1 MNFDFFLKQNLTAS
15 AAMFNPPL
23 TKSNCVGMDLSSSSQ
38 EFSDLAEGELDQA
51 ILQRLS
57 AAGAIA
63 GIGGYLENRSL
74 YQDTELFQGDSE
86 RCIHIGV
93 DVFMPAGTP
102 IHTPFDAEVQSFAN
116 RQVSGDYGPVIILRH
131 ELDGFEFHSLYGH
144 LSESSLDG
152 LSCGK
157 EISAGEAVAE
167 IGARPA
173 NGNWPP
179 HLHFQLIRDMQ
190 GCYGD
195 YPGVVR
201 LADLEFFKSN
211 CPDPIDLLLTTA

>member
-1 MNFDFFLKQNLTAS
+1 MNLEAFLKQNLARCVSMFAS
-15 AAMFNPPL
+15 PL
-23 TKSNCVGMDLSSSSQ
+23 TASNCVDMDLSSSSQ
-38 EFSDLAEGELDQA
+38 EFAGLAQDELDRA
-51 ILQRLS
+51 IVHKLT

-74 YQDTELFQGDSE
+74 YRDTELFQGDGE

-93 DVFMPAGTP
+93 DVFMPADTVIYAP
-102 IHTPFDAEVQSFAN
+102 LDAEVQSFAN
-116 RQVSGDYGPVIILRH
+116 RQVAGDYGPVIILRH

-144 LSESSLDG
+144 LSESSLEG
-152 LSCGK
+152 LSRGK
-157 EISAGEAVAE
+157 VFSAGEPVAE
-167 IGARPA
+167 IGARPL

-179 HLHFQLIRDMQ
+179 HLHFQLIRDIQ

-201 LADLEFFKSN
+201 RADLEFFKVN
-211 CPDPIDLLLTTA
+211 CPNPTELLLVPG